1 MATKELII
9 FRPIYNLWFRFAK
22 KRILETQSV
31 YEYGYADFRVSSL
44 FTSITA
50 VIGGL
55 MFYPYYLRGDIGNY
69 EAFLLMLVFVVIKFG
84 LTHIVG
90 ISLQETVF
98 ILDLPSHLKGRVV
111 YGCYNFAKKEAV
123 EKKDNQNS
131 ADNIGKQKRNVFLSV
146 CRFVNH
152 AFKLTIAQFFSK
164 TIKTDGSL
172 SHICKSGN
180 RDHISHERIEVGERK
195 TQQNYFANTGS
206 VASKKIEYPEKDS
219 ICHWSSN
226 KGKEQPWT
234 EWRRHFWLCESCT
247 VSTIGEQA
255 KPEYGISYFDGK
267 KNPATSHINPSDRN
281 SQGEVHT
288 SMANFVQKDRKVM
301 AHQHGNDK
309 CQYFH
314 HLINQLPVEKL
325 RFGTKLLI
333 IISSPVWLIHLLFD
347 KRDLR
352 IIDTVK
358 YRDWE
363 ADHFGKICFDPRMPR
378 EMEKDIA
385 INETVTSAIGFC
397 SAFLVLMALK

>member
-1 MATKELII
+1 
-9 FRPIYNLWFRFAK
+9 
-22 KRILETQSV
+22 V
-31 YEYGYADFRVSSL
+31 
-44 FTSITA
+44 TA
-50 VIGGL
+50 VISGFL
-55 MFYPYYLRGDIGNY
+55 FFPYYQNGNIGNY
-69 EAFLLMLVFVVIKFG
+69 EAFLLILFFCTIKFG
-84 LTHIVG
+84 LTHSVG

-98 ILDLPSHLKGRVV
+98 ILDLPNHLKGRIV
-111 YGCYNFAKKEAV
+111 YACYDFAKKEAV
-123 EKKDNQNS
+123 EKKNHQDNT
-131 ADNIGKQKRNVFLSV
+131 D
-146 CRFVNH
+146 
-152 AFKLTIAQFFSK
+152 K
-164 TIKTDGSL
+164 T
-172 SHICKSGN
+172 
-180 RDHISHERIEVGERK
+180 
-195 TQQNYFANTGS
+195 
-206 VASKKIEYPEKDS
+206 
-219 ICHWSSN
+219 WSPN

-247 VSTIGEQA
+247 VTTIGEQT

-267 KNPATSHINPSDRN
+267 KNQATSYINPGDWN

-301 AHQHGNDK
+301 AHQHGKDK

-347 KRDLR
+347 KRELK

-385 INETVTSAIGFC
+385 INETVTSAAGFC
-397 SAFLVLMALK
+397 IVFLVLMALI